1 MVVFAFIIGLLLG
14 AAAVGAWAA
23 RRAADTQVELQL
35 ARREVEAVR
44 GTRDE
49 WSAELRA
56 ISGDAIKQASDQL
69 VALAGEQRRAD
80 GERVTGEMA
89 KHTAEIKRLVDPVAQ
104 STRKVEQEIQKLE
117 RDRVQSHGQIA
128 EMMRGLSEGVTG
140 LKSETGNLVS
150 ALRRPQT
157 RGSWGEIQL
166 RRVAEMAGMIDHCD
180 FVEQHTIDGADGRL
194 RPDMIVKLPGNK
206 VVVVDSKV
214 PLDAYLSA
222 IEATDDEQRALHLTR
237 HARQV
242 RDHMTKLASKNYARE
257 FETPEMVVMFIP
269 SEGIYDAAL
278 QEDASL
284 LEYGADQHVLVAT
297 PTSLIALLRAVY
309 YGWRQEHIAASARD
323 IAAAGQE
330 LHQRMGVFL
339 SAFQKV
345 GRQLGS
351 ATNAFNE
358 AVGSMEARVLP
369 SLRRIEESGAK
380 SGRDLGI
387 PEPIDAAPRLVTA
400 PELVVSVDDE
410 LAELAGHGPIRV
422 HAVPDEPA

>member
-1 MVVFAFIIGLLLG
+1 MIIIAFIIGIALG
-14 AAAVGAWAA
+14 AAAVAARAA
-23 RRAADTQVELQL
+23 RRAADMNVELQL
-35 ARREVEAVR
+35 ARREAEAIR

-56 ISGDAIKQASDQL
+56 ISGDAVRQASEQL

-104 STRKVEQEIQKLE
+104 STLKVEQEIQKLE
-117 RDRVQSHGQIA
+117 RDRRQAHGQLS
-128 EMMRGLSEGVTG
+128 EMMRGLNEGVTG

-157 RGSWGEIQL
+157 RGAWGEIQL

-180 FVEQHTIDGADGRL
+180 FVEQHTVDGAEGRL
-194 RPDMIVKLPGNK
+194 RPDMIVKMPGDK

-222 IEATDDEQRALHLTR
+222 IEATDDDARVGHLKR

-257 FETPEMVVMFIP
+257 FETPELVVLFIP
-269 SEGIYDAAL
+269 SDGIWEAAL
-278 QEDASL
+278 QEDAAL

-297 PTSLIALLRAVY
+297 PTSLIALLRAVH
-309 YGWRQEHIAASARD
+309 YGWRQERIAESARD

-330 LHQRMGVFL
+330 LHQRIGVFL
-339 SAFQKV
+339 GAFQKV

-351 ATNAFNE
+351 ATAAFND

-369 SLRRIEESGAK
+369 SLRRLEESGAR
-380 SGRDLGI
+380 SGRDAGA
-387 PEPIDAAPRLVTA
+387 PERIEPSPRLVTA

-410 LAELAGHGPIRV
+410 LAELAGRQITVR
-422 HAVPDEPA
+422 AVPDEPA